1 MNNNFAENLKKL
13 RKENN
18 LSQEQLAE
26 ELGVSRQAISKW
38 ESSLAYPEMD
48 KIIALCDKFN
58 LNIDDLLHKD
68 IKEIKGEEEVKNN
81 INKGIDDF
89 LKFITNTLNLFCKMN
104 FKSKI
109 KCLFEQII
117 IISFLV
123 IISAILFVFSKYI
136 ILGIFAFLPTKI
148 NHIVCSLINNIIL
161 LFLFIASLIIFIH
174 IFKTRYLDYY
184 TKLEISKKSNVEEP
198 VNLNQENI
206 ILKEKEA
213 KIIFRNPE
221 NEYRFINGLFKMIL
235 GIIKFFAIFVVLGL
249 SFTLIC
255 FFFSFVISFLIFKTG
270 LFFIGLL
277 LAILSCATINIIL
290 LLLVINFIFSRKNSK
305 KIMVI
310 SFIASIATFGISLGL
325 IFIGSLNFSIVTPD
339 LKTASLELTMTDNLF
354 IDNNN
359 IEYIPQNIDNIIIE
373 SQVPNL
379 CNLKAENI
387 YSNDLILYSEC
398 KEPLKVIKEA
408 ITNLN
413 HYKIL
418 DLNNDLQNIK
428 VYASSENINKL
439 KQNIIKYYEYENSYN
454 AEITA
459 YENAIN
465 NYVNQITN
473 YEEKIAELE
482 NELANYKNNQFE

>member
-1 MNNNFAENLKKL
+1 
-13 RKENN
+13 
-18 LSQEQLAE
+18 
-26 ELGVSRQAISKW
+26 
-38 ESSLAYPEMD
+38 
-48 KIIALCDKFN
+48 
-58 LNIDDLLHKD
+58 
-68 IKEIKGEEEVKNN
+68 
-81 INKGIDDF
+81 
-89 LKFITNTLNLFCKMN
+89 
-104 FKSKI
+104 
-109 KCLFEQII
+109 
-117 IISFLV
+117 
-123 IISAILFVFSKYI
+123 
-136 ILGIFAFLPTKI
+136 
-148 NHIVCSLINNIIL
+148 
-161 LFLFIASLIIFIH
+161 
-174 IFKTRYLDYY
+174 
-184 TKLEISKKSNVEEP
+184 
-198 VNLNQENI
+198 
-206 ILKEKEA
+206 
-213 KIIFRNPE
+213 
-221 NEYRFINGLFKMIL
+221 
-235 GIIKFFAIFVVLGL
+235 
-249 SFTLIC
+249 
-255 FFFSFVISFLIFKTG
+255 
-270 LFFIGLL
+270 
-277 LAILSCATINIIL
+277 
-290 LLLVINFIFSRKNSK
+290 
-305 KIMVI
+305 MVI